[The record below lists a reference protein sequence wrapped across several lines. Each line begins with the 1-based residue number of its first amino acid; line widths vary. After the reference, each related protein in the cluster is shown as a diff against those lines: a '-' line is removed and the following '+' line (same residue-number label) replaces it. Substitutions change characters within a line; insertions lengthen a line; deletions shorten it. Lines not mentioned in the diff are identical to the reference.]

1 MLKGFKDKLLE
12 TLISILPMV
21 AILTI
26 IFLISY
32 FNPAAFGGINS
43 NGENIPLISLSTYL
57 PFLICSFTLVIGSA
71 LFQLGADNALSKVG
85 GEIGAHITK
94 KGSIILLVLITTALG
109 ILISIAEPD
118 LTVFGDIIGPQINK
132 TVGTWIVKLVA
143 GLGVG
148 TLLAIGL
155 VRIVLQKSIKL
166 VFLAGYVLIFALGC
180 FFGPTEGQAFLS
192 IAYDTSGVTTGP
204 ATVPFVIAFGAAVA
218 SARGGKDVASDSF
231 GLSGIMSLG
240 PVATMLILCIIVRPE
255 ASVDKIEVLTW
266 QQQINNGIFVEMIG
280 EVFMGVGPLLAFFL
294 IYNFVFLK
302 LNKKALFN
310 ILLGFVYTI
319 VGLYI
324 FLVSASLGFKGL
336 GLELGE
342 TIGSNGVAANGNKLM
357 LYLFPGLGL
366 LTGIIIVLGE
376 PSISIL
382 TTQVEEIS
390 GGIIKKKVMSATL
403 ALGVGLAIALELCR
417 NVFWGGFS
425 SYYLFIPIYLLAI
438 LLMFFIPDIYT
449 SIAFDSGG
457 IASGTISVC
466 FVLPLVIGM
475 FRSMYPHD
483 NSAYANYNGFGII
496 GMVSALPIV
505 CIEALGLI
513 AKIQGRVIQKQA
525 RQRVYE
531 YEDVQIIHFED
542 SLDETI

>member
-1 MLKGFKDKLLE
+1 MLKAFKDKLLE

-21 AILTI
+21 GILTI
-26 IFLISY
+26 IFLITYFNSSY
-32 FNPAAFGGINS
+32 FGGLNS
-43 NGENIPLISLSTYL
+43 NGEAIPLIALDTYL

-85 GEIGAHITK
+85 SEIGSHITK

-118 LTVFGDIIGPQINK
+118 LTVFGDIIGPQINT

-143 GLGVG
+143 GVGVG
-148 TLLAIGL
+148 VFLSVGLL
-155 VRIVLQKSIKL
+155 RIIYQKSIKF
-166 VFLAGYVLIFALGC
+166 VFLFGYVLIFAIACL
-180 FFGPTEGQAFLS
+180 FGPKDGQAFLS

-218 SARGGKDVASDSF
+218 SARGGKDIASDSF

-240 PVATMLILCIIVRPE
+240 PVITMLALCLIVKPD
-255 ASVDKIEVLTW
+255 ASIDKIEVLSW
-266 QQQINNGIFVEMIG
+266 QEQINNGIFLEMIG
-280 EVFMGVGPLLAFFL
+280 EVFLGVGPLLLFFL

-302 LNKKALFN
+302 LNKKSLFN
-310 ILLGFVYTI
+310 ILLGFAYTI

-324 FLVSASLGFKGL
+324 FLLSASLGFKGL

-342 TIGSNGVAANGNKLM
+342 NIASNASIEGGNKLM
-357 LYLFPGLGL
+357 LYLFPALGL

-376 PSISIL
+376 PSIAIL

-390 GGIIKKKVMSATL
+390 GGVIKKKAMIVTL
-403 ALGVGLAIALELCR
+403 ALGVGGAIALELCR
-417 NVFWGGFS
+417 NVFWGGFP
-425 SYYLFIPIYLLAI
+425 SYYLFVPIYLIAI
-438 LLMFFIPDIYT
+438 ILMFLVPDIYS

-475 FRSMYPHD
+475 FRSLYPHTASHAAD
-483 NSAYANYNGFGII
+483 YNGFGII

-505 CIEALGLI
+505 CVEALGVV
-513 AKIQGRVIQKQA
+513 AKIKGSILQKQA

-531 YEDVQIIHFED
+531 YDDVQIIHFED
-542 SLDETI
+542 VVE